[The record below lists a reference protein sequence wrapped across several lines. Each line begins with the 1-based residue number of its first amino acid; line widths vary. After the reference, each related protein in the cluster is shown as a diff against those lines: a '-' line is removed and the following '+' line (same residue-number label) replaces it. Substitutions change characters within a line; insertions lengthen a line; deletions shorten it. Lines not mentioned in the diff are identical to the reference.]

1 MKDETLTADPVY
13 QALKSAIMAGDLA
26 PVKPLRQDE
35 IARQHRRL
43 TTELSAAEI
52 RLSF

>member
-1 MKDETLTADPVY
+1 VHFLLVPE
-13 QALKSAIMAGDLA
+13 
-26 PVKPLRQDE
+26 E

-43 TTELSAAEI
+43 TAELRDTEI